1 MSTSLTNDQFRLLL
15 GICRSAGSP
24 KLYLAEK
31 LINEKISSNEIDEL
45 CELISN
51 EFMMNGI
58 QESYEP
64 NEYGRELEKL
74 LDAVN
79 RGRLH

>member
-15 GICRSAGSP
+15 GICLSAGSP
-24 KLYLAEK
+24 KLCLAEK